1 MPSAS
6 QLYNTGRW
14 LNASDLLP
22 LNQRRTAVVHHCQP
36 EEIGQGNDQKTM
48 LMLDLVSRQGQPWPK
63 KLPLNKSNTM
73 QMVSAFGDDYGQ
85 WPGKAIE
92 VWAENVMFSGKM
104 VPGLKV
110 QAAPNGA
117 VPAQAVP
124 AVPAAAPASYPPM
137 PPQAPLPS
145 PPPSATAVAG
155 IPPGGRPVSSIPD
168 LSKPIEDDDI
178 PF

>member
-22 LNQRRTAVVHHCQP
+22 LNTRRTAVVHHCQP

-73 QMVSAFGDDYGQ
+73 QMVAAYGDNYEE
-85 WPGKAIE
+85 WLGKAIE

-110 QAAPNGA
+110 AAAPQT
-117 VPAQAVP
+117 PPQSK
-124 AVPAAAPASYPPM
+124 AAPASYPPM
-137 PPQAPLPS
+137 PPQAPPS
-145 PPPSATAVAG
+145 LPPSATAVAG
-155 IPPGGRPVSSIPD
+155 VPPGGRPVSSIPD
-168 LSKPIEDDDI
+168 LSTPLEDDQI

>member
-73 QMVSAFGDDYGQ
+73 QMVAAFGDDYGA
-85 WPGKAIE
+85 WPGRAIE

-117 VPAQAVP
+117 QAPAQ

-137 PPQAPLPS
+137 PPQAPP
-145 PPPSATAVAG
+145 PAAAAPPSATAVAG
-155 IPPGGRPVSSIPD
+155 IPAGGRPVSSIHD
-168 LSKPIEDDDI
+168 LSTPLDDDQI

>member
-22 LNQRRTAVVHHCQP
+22 LNTRRTAVVHHCQP

-73 QMVSAFGDDYGQ
+73 MMVAAYGDDYGQ

-92 VWAENVMFSGKM
+92 VWCENVMFAGKM
-104 VPGLKV
+104 VPGLKI
-110 QAAPNGA
+110 QAAANGA
-117 VPAQAVP
+117 TPPAPPQVQ
-124 AVPAAAPASYPPM
+124 AAAPASYPPM
-137 PPQAPLPS
+137 PPQAPPS

-155 IPPGGRPVSSIPD
+155 IPPGGRPIASIP
-168 LSKPIEDDDI
+168 SSPPIEDDEI

>member
-36 EEIGQGNDQKTM
+36 EEIGQGSDLKTM

-73 QMVSAFGDDYGQ
+73 QMVAAFGDDYGA

-117 VPAQAVP
+117 TLPPPAQAT
-124 AVPAAAPASYPPM
+124 AAPASYPPM
-137 PPQAPLPS
+137 PPQQPPQAPPS

-155 IPPGGRPVSSIPD
+155 IPAGGRPIASLPSQP
-168 LSKPIEDDDI
+168 PIEDDEI